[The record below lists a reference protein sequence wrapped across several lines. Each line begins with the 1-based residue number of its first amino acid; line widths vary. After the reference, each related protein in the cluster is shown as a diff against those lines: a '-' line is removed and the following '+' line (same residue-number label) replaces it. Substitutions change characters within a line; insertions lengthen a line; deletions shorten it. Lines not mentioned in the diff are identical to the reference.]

1 LGSPRSPQSPQ
12 EHAQRCYLW
21 QLAADRLLFH
31 LTYRLHPN
39 TDGWY
44 RADLEYFRA
53 CLNEPDLP
61 SMLATLFGNG
71 HDAAKE
77 LVLRHRDH
85 MVAAGYAV
93 GTINRHLCTIR
104 KVARI
109 AREMGE
115 ISWDLQDVPEWNNPP
130 RAYEMDSVGPAGNA
144 VK

>member
-1 LGSPRSPQSPQ
+1 MDTHLP
-12 EHAQRCYLW
+12 YLW

-31 LTYRLHPN
+31 LTYGLHPN
-39 TDGWY
+39 THGWY
-44 RADLEYFRA
+44 RADLEYLRA

-77 LVLRHRDH
+77 LVLEHRDH

-93 GTINRHLCTIR
+93 GTVNRHLCTIR
-104 KVARI
+104 KAARI
-109 AREMGE
+109 AKEMGE

-130 RAYEMDSVGPAGNA
+130 RAHEMGAVDQAGDA